1 MAKTNDAWMSQIAGR
16 PVHVDPP
23 TDLGDIERIRALLPP
38 DQPVPLPENVGLAE
52 VKVVDVGPEGP
63 PVEIYVPKPT
73 ATPPPFLLW
82 LHGGGWCTGSAASAR
97 ETPLWFARKGIV
109 VANVDYSLAPERPFP
124 SALREVLA
132 ALGWAH
138 RAAAEFGADPTRIV
152 AGGASAGA
160 NLAAAAFVA
169 SSDPA
174 TAMARLGIDAAQGH
188 LAGLALLYGV
198 FDFPLM
204 NAEPGSNAGFVEVL
218 FNRAYLGPSFLT
230 RARDPLVSPVYA
242 TTHSVFPP
250 SYLACGSKDSLLGQ
264 TLSFAKIL
272 ADNDADVDVSIAA
285 GLDHSFD
292 LLVDR
297 DSRAEAEM
305 SQLAEWIRTVEPL
318 GRDAVPVTDS

>member
-1 MAKTNDAWMSQIAGR
+1 MAKTNDEWLSQIAGR
-16 PVHVDPP
+16 PVHVEPP
-23 TDLGDIERIRALLPP
+23 TDLGDIERLRALLPP
-38 DQPVPLPENVGLAE
+38 DHPAPRPETVGLAE
-52 VKVVDVGPEGP
+52 VTVVEAGPEGP
-63 PVEIYVPKPT
+63 PVEVYVPKPT

-97 ETPLWFARKGIV
+97 ETPLWFARQGIV

-132 ALGWAH
+132 SLGWAY
-138 RAAAEFGADPTRIV
+138 RAAADFGADPARIV

-169 SSDPA
+169 SSEPGTA
-174 TAMARLGIDAAQGH
+174 TARLGVDAPQGH

-218 FNRAYLGPSFLT
+218 FNRAYLGPSFLA

-242 TTHSVFPP
+242 STHSLFPP
-250 SYLACGSKDSLLGQ
+250 SYLACGSRDSLLGQ
-264 TLSFAKIL
+264 TLSLAKVL
-272 ADNDADVDVSIAA
+272 ADSDAEVSVSIAA

-297 DSRAEAEM
+297 DRRAEAEM
-305 SQLAEWIRTVEPL
+305 NRLAEWIRAVEPPA
-318 GRDAVPVTDS
+318 RDPDSMTDS